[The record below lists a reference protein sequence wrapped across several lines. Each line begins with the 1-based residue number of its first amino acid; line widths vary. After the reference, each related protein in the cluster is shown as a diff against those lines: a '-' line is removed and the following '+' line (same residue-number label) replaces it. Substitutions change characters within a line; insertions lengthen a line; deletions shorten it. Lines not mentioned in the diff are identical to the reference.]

1 MAPIQTL
8 IESATVPTSVDADS
22 VWIVIAAYNEAPV
35 IEGVLQ
41 SLEAHYKNIV
51 VVDDGSQDGTPEI
64 VRRTH
69 SHLVQHPINL
79 GQGAALQ
86 TGIDFALRRSSQFI
100 VTFDADGQHD
110 PTDILLLLQA
120 LANGGADIACGSRF
134 LGRTYDMP
142 RARRLFLKMVARFT
156 SITSGV
162 KMTDA
167 HNGLRAMTRT
177 SATKLQIRQDRMAHA
192 SEIVQEIARKK
203 LRLVEVPVTI
213 RYTEYSLSKGQKLSH
228 SIDILIDLLTRKLYQ

>member
-1 MAPIQTL
+1 MPSIRIPIENASTPAP
-8 IESATVPTSVDADS
+8 VDAGS

-35 IEGVLQ
+35 IESVLQ
-41 SLEAHYKNIV
+41 SLQEHYRNVV

-69 SHLVQHPINL
+69 AHLVQHPINL

-86 TGIDFALRRSSQFI
+86 TGIDFALRRGSRFI

-110 PTDILLLLQA
+110 PADIPLLLQA
-120 LANGGADIACGSRF
+120 LVNGGADIACGSRF

-142 RARRLFLKMVARFT
+142 RARRLFLKMAARFT

-162 KMTDA
+162 HMTDA
-167 HNGLRAMTRT
+167 HNGLRAMTHA
-177 SATKLQIRQDRMAHA
+177 SATKLRIRQDRMAHA

-228 SIDILIDLLTRKLYQ
+228 SIDILIDLLTRKLYR

>member
-1 MAPIQTL
+1 MAFIKTL
-8 IESATVPTSVDADS
+8 VHGATPATPVDSGS

-35 IEGVLQ
+35 IDNVLQ
-41 SLEAHYKNIV
+41 SLKDLYQNVV
-51 VVDDGSQDGTPEI
+51 VVDDGSHDGTPEI
-64 VRRTH
+64 VRRTYA
-69 SHLVQHPINL
+69 HLVQHPINL

-86 TGIDFALRRSSQFI
+86 TGIDFALRQGSQFI

-110 PTDILLLLQA
+110 PADIPLLLQS
-120 LANGGADIACGSRF
+120 LVSGGADIACGSRF

-142 RARRLFLKMVARFT
+142 PARRIFLKMAARFT

-162 KMTDA
+162 YMTDA
-167 HNGLRAMTRT
+167 HNGLRAMTRA
-177 SATKLQIRQDRMAHA
+177 SATKLRIRQDRMAHA
-192 SEIVQEIARKK
+192 SEIVQEISRKK